1 MWRRQKKTDDMTPMS
16 DAPISDATIAGHM
29 ESLAQA
35 FVRSCAADGCTF
47 RWDAESVGNLDGF
60 CQAFLASDPTQSML
74 DSMITGMGAY
84 LGEVVV
90 RNGGGQW
97 TYHPGQP
104 PAIREAHSRRRLYFP
119 HNKVAK
125 RLTVGPEHSLRLF
138 YEAVMTGETLPGTV
152 ITPRD
157 PS

>member
-1 MWRRQKKTDDMTPMS
+1 
-16 DAPISDATIAGHM
+16 M
-29 ESLAQA
+29 EPLAEA
-35 FVRSCAADGCTF
+35 FVRSCAADGYIF
-47 RWDAESVGNLDGF
+47 HWDAESVGHLDEF
-60 CQAFLASDPTQSML
+60 CEAFLASDPTRNVL
-74 DSMITGMGAY
+74 DSMIMGMGAY

-90 RNGGGQW
+90 RDGGGQW
-97 TYHPGQP
+97 TYHSGQP
-104 PAIREAHSRRRLYFP
+104 PAIREAHSRQRLYFP

-138 YEAVMTGETLPGTV
+138 YEAVTTGEMPPGTA